1 MIAAA
6 LVALLATWLVWR
18 DRNALPGAPP
28 ARAAAAAPTAAPAPA
43 RPAPARPAQPAP
55 RAAPASRDDTSG
67 EIDGRVLDG
76 ATHEGVPDAELTF
89 VGEAGVSTFRT
100 GSDGTFLATPGNGGS
115 LALSAITAAGYLPYA
130 PGVGRRGGQHVTLVR
145 GQAVHGATFTL
156 YPAVDYQGLV
166 VDARSAPVAG
176 ARVRMLGASAG
187 EPLPGQGAEWRTGG
201 DGRFAFQAPED
212 AVLEASR
219 GGARGWA
226 HIDRDVAAL
235 KKLTIRLGHAP
246 GDATITGHVRDRSGA
261 AVGEALVRAAPSLQI
276 RGVASAF
283 AITGAD
289 GSFAIAGVDRASY
302 DVSADADDHLTALRF
317 NVLGGSRD
325 VDLVLET
332 GVMLSGQ
339 VVDAGGAPVPV
350 YTLMAMRIAGAARP
364 IVVERSLIDPQGRF
378 AVRVPRGDYDVL
390 AFAHGCARGTPTR
403 ATAREIE
410 NQSRSVQ
417 ASPAFLAAASRS
429 TGEVRI
435 VLGAGATLRGRVL
448 AADDHTPIA
457 GASVACEV
465 GRVRRDLPL
474 PDPLAVTRADGTFE
488 LPDLA
493 AGPLAIRIRAN
504 GYHDRVEGA
513 MTVRDGAALAPIAI
527 ELSRIDPDDLGH
539 TEMVG
544 IGVDLTGDGDVLRV
558 TRVLPGSGAFDAGL
572 GFGDRIIAIEG
583 VPVARLGVDVAIG
596 QLRGAPGTM
605 VTLTV
610 RRDGRD
616 LQVVIDRRLLRS

>member
-1 MIAAA
+1 
-6 LVALLATWLVWR
+6 
-18 DRNALPGAPP
+18 
-28 ARAAAAAPTAAPAPA
+28 
-43 RPAPARPAQPAP
+43 
-55 RAAPASRDDTSG
+55 
-67 EIDGRVLDG
+67 
-76 ATHEGVPDAELTF
+76 
-89 VGEAGVSTFRT
+89 
-100 GSDGTFLATPGNGGS
+100 
-115 LALSAITAAGYLPYA
+115 
-130 PGVGRRGGQHVTLVR
+130 
-145 GQAVHGATFTL
+145 
-156 YPAVDYQGLV
+156 
-166 VDARSAPVAG
+166 
-176 ARVRMLGASAG
+176 
-187 EPLPGQGAEWRTGG
+187 
-201 DGRFAFQAPED
+201 
-212 AVLEASR
+212 
-219 GGARGWA
+219 
-226 HIDRDVAAL
+226 
-235 KKLTIRLGHAP
+235 
-246 GDATITGHVRDRSGA
+246 
-261 AVGEALVRAAPSLQI
+261 
-276 RGVASAF
+276 VASAF

-289 GSFAIAGVDRASY
+289 GGFTIAGVDRASY

-339 VVDAGGAPVPV
+339 VVDARGAPVPV

-403 ATAREIE
+403 ATAG
-410 NQSRSVQ
+410 
-417 ASPAFLAAASRS
+417 A
-429 TGEVRI
+429 GEVRV

-457 GASVACEV
+457 SASIACEV

-474 PDPLAVTRADGTFE
+474 PNPLAVTRADGTFE

-544 IGVDLTGDGDVLRV
+544 IGVDLTGDGDVLRI

-572 GFGDRIIAIEG
+572 GFGDRIVAIEG

-596 QLRGAPGTM
+596 QLRGAPGTL

-616 LQVVIDRRLLRS
+616 LQIVIDRRLLRS

>member
-1 MIAAA
+1 
-6 LVALLATWLVWR
+6 
-18 DRNALPGAPP
+18 
-28 ARAAAAAPTAAPAPA
+28 
-43 RPAPARPAQPAP
+43 
-55 RAAPASRDDTSG
+55 
-67 EIDGRVLDG
+67 
-76 ATHEGVPDAELTF
+76 
-89 VGEAGVSTFRT
+89 
-100 GSDGTFLATPGNGGS
+100 
-115 LALSAITAAGYLPYA
+115 
-130 PGVGRRGGQHVTLVR
+130 
-145 GQAVHGATFTL
+145 
-156 YPAVDYQGLV
+156 
-166 VDARSAPVAG
+166 
-176 ARVRMLGASAG
+176 MLGASAG

-201 DGRFAFQAPED
+201 DGRFTFQAPED

-219 GGARGWA
+219 GAARGWA
-226 HIDRDVAAL
+226 HVDHDVAAL
-235 KKLTIRLGHAP
+235 KKLTIQLGHAP

-261 AVGEALVRAAPSLQI
+261 AVGDALVRATPSLQV

-289 GSFAIAGVDRASY
+289 GGFTIAGVDRASY

-339 VVDAGGAPVPV
+339 VVDARGAPVPV

-403 ATAREIE
+403 ATAG
-410 NQSRSVQ
+410 
-417 ASPAFLAAASRS
+417 A
-429 TGEVRI
+429 GEVRV

-457 GASVACEV
+457 SASIACEV

-474 PDPLAVTRADGTFE
+474 PNPLAVTRADGTFE

-544 IGVDLTGDGDVLRV
+544 IGVDLTGDGDVLRI

-572 GFGDRIIAIEG
+572 GFGDRIVAIEG

-596 QLRGAPGTM
+596 QLRGAPGTL

-616 LQVVIDRRLLRS
+616 LQIVIDRRLLRS